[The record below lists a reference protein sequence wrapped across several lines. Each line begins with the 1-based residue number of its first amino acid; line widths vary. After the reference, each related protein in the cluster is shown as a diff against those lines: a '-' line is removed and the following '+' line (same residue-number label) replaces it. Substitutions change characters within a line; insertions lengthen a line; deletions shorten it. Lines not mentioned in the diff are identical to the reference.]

1 MKIEDV
7 ILLAK
12 AGFTSEQ
19 IAKMYCDDK
28 INADSTVTPAVDTG
42 SPEKDPAGTQD
53 PAPSAPQAA
62 ATAVPNAS
70 SAGSETEGALLKEIK
85 ELRLAIQ
92 AGAIRQGSGK
102 GPEQQTVEEVL
113 ASIIE
118 P

>member
-1 MKIEDV
+1 MKIDDV

-19 IAKMYCDDK
+19 IAKMYGDE
-28 INADSTVTPAVDTG
+28 INADKAVTPAVDTG